1 MIQIRKSEE
10 RGHANHGWL
19 DSYHTFSFANYYDA
33 KFTGFHDLLVINED
47 RVAPAEGF
55 GTHGHKDM
63 EIISYVVEGSM
74 EHKDSMGTGSVL
86 RPGKVQRMSA
96 GTGVRHSEFN
106 HSKNEP
112 LHLLQIWIA
121 PRKKGIPPGY
131 EEKNFSEDE
140 KKNKLRLIVSPA
152 GDNGSL
158 KMNQDASIY
167 ATLLDEGKTVGHILK
182 PGRHSW
188 VQVIQGTLELNGQTL
203 NAGDGAAI
211 VDELDLKLVAK
222 KPSEA
227 LLFDLP

>member
-1 MIQIRKSEE
+1 MIQIRKSNE

-19 DSYHTFSFANYYDA
+19 DSHHTFSFANYYDPR
-33 KFTGFHDLLVINED
+33 FTGFHDLLVINED
-47 RVAPAEGF
+47 LVSPGQGF
-55 GTHGHKDM
+55 GTHGHQDM
-63 EIISYVVEGSM
+63 EIVSYVVKGAM

-86 RPGKVQRMSA
+86 KPGKVQRMSA

-121 PRKKGIPPGY
+121 PEKKGIEPSY
-131 EEKNFSEDE
+131 EEKTFLEVE
-140 KKNKLRLIVSPA
+140 KKNQLQLIVSHS
-152 GDNGSL
+152 GEHGSL

-167 ATLLDEGKTVGHILK
+167 ATLLDPDKTVTHTLK
-182 PGRHSW
+182 SGRNVW
-188 VQVIQGTLELNGQTL
+188 VQLIHGSLELNGKTL

-211 VDELDLKLVAK
+211 EDEIKLELIAK
-222 KPSEA
+222 SSCEA